1 MPERPMRFLRE
12 AVYAQIRW
20 PRHGGNTH
28 MLVLSVLVGIL
39 GGFGAVGFR
48 LLIDGLQLLA
58 IGKAGTT
65 ILGQL
70 SELHWAHLLL
80 LPAIGGLL
88 VSFLVHYFAPEAKG
102 HGVPEVMEAVALQG
116 GRIRKRVVAI
126 KALASALCLATGG
139 SVGREG
145 PIVQIGSA
153 MGSTLGQWLHIPQNR
168 LRLLVS
174 CGAAAGIAGTF
185 NAPVAGVMFAIE
197 IILGNYAITT
207 LTPLILSSVV
217 ATVVC
222 HAFPALTGGNVRA
235 FHIPFK
241 YSLQSVWEIPGFL
254 LLGGIAALVSLAF
267 IISVYWFEDLFDR
280 MRISALAK
288 GALAGLVLGA
298 IYVGMPYLT
307 GASHCYGIG
316 YQSIE
321 LALRDDLAWNVLALL
336 VVIKL
341 VCTALTLGSGGSGGI
356 FAPSLF
362 LGAMLGGLFG
372 MGVQAVF
379 PDSIP
384 IQSGAY
390 ALVGMGAVVAG
401 TTHATITAMLIIF
414 ELTGDY
420 QIMLP
425 LMISCVISALIT
437 TRLKKDSIYT
447 QKLSRRGV
455 DLHLGLEATIMENTA
470 VRDLMHTDVPAV
482 RETAGFRQ
490 VVHRMLD
497 ENIEDLYVTN
507 ERDELQGVI
516 TLNDV
521 KAVLNEAG
529 LEYVL
534 IAADLMNRKFQAVT
548 PEHTLLECID
558 KFAAG
563 GEDQLPVVED
573 QSTRKL
579 VGLVTHRS
587 IFLLYN
593 REVLKKGTLALKYIH
608 SAEGEQRSDYV
619 ELAEGHRLSVIR
631 VTQAMV
637 GRTLRELDLR
647 ARYHVNVVSIRTSR
661 YDHGQ
666 PDTDVPDPERQLQA
680 SDSLVLVGPKSAI
693 EAIMREPL
701 EAKR

>member
-1 MPERPMRFLRE
+1 
-12 AVYAQIRW
+12 
-20 PRHGGNTH
+20 
-28 MLVLSVLVGIL
+28 MLVLSVLIGIL
-39 GGFGAVGFR
+39 GGFGAIAFR
-48 LLIDGLQLLA
+48 LLIAGLQRLS
-58 IGKAGTT
+58 IQQTGTN
-65 ILGQL
+65 ILERL

-88 VSFLVHYFAPEAKG
+88 VSLLVHYFAREAKG

-153 MGSTLGQWLHIPQNR
+153 MGSTVGQWLRLPQNR
-168 LRLLVS
+168 LRLLVA
-174 CGAAAGIAGTF
+174 CGAAAGIAATF

-235 FHIPFK
+235 FTIPLE
-241 YSLQSVWEIPGFL
+241 YSLKSAWEIPGFL
-254 LLGGIAALVSLAF
+254 VLGGVAALVSLAF
-267 IISVYWFEDLFDR
+267 ILSLYWFEDLFE
-280 MRISALAK
+280 RIRLPAPAK
-288 GALAGLVLGA
+288 GALGGLALGG
-298 IYVGMPYLT
+298 IYLGMPQLA
-307 GASHCYGIG
+307 GAAHCYGIG

-321 LALRDDLAWNVLALL
+321 MALRAELAWHVLALL
-336 VVIKL
+336 VVLKL
-341 VCTALTLGSGGSGGI
+341 VSTGITLGSGGSGGI

-362 LGAMLGGLFG
+362 LGAMVGGLFG
-372 MGVQAVF
+372 SVVQAVF

-425 LMISCVISALIT
+425 LMISCVIAALIT
-437 TRLKKDSIYT
+437 TRLKADSIYT
-447 QKLSRRGV
+447 QKLSRRGI
-455 DLHLGLEATIMENTA
+455 DLHLGVEATVMENTA

-482 RETAGFRQ
+482 RETTGFRE
-490 VVHRMLD
+490 VVHRMLN

-507 ERDELQGVI
+507 DRGELQGVI

-529 LEYVL
+529 LDYVL
-534 IAADLMNRKFQAVT
+534 IAADLMDRQFQSVT
-548 PEHTLLECID
+548 PGHMLLECID

-573 QSTRKL
+573 QTTYKL
-579 VGLVTHRS
+579 AGLVTHRS

-593 REVLKKGTLALKYIH
+593 REVLKKGTLGLKFVH
-608 SAEGEQRSDYV
+608 AAEDEKRSDYV
-619 ELAEGHRLSVIR
+619 ELAEGHCLSVIP
-631 VTQAMV
+631 VTKAMA

-647 ARYHVNVVSIRTSR
+647 ARYHVNVVSIRTNR
-661 YDHGQ
+661 HDHGQ
-666 PDTDVPDPERQLQA
+666 PDCDVPDPGHQLQP
-680 SDSLVLVGPKSAI
+680 SDSLVLVGPKVAI
-693 EAIMREPL
+693 DVIQRGPL
-701 EAKR
+701 DEESHEDSDSEGG

>member
-1 MPERPMRFLRE
+1 
-12 AVYAQIRW
+12 
-20 PRHGGNTH
+20 

-39 GGFGAVGFR
+39 GGFGAIGFR
-48 LLIDGLQLLA
+48 LLIDGLQSLA
-58 IGKAGTT
+58 IQKTGTT
-65 ILGQL
+65 ILERL
-70 SELHWAHLLL
+70 AELHWAHLLL
-80 LPAIGGLL
+80 LPAVGGLL
-88 VSFLVHYFAPEAKG
+88 VNFLVHYFAREAKG

-153 MGSTLGQWLHIPQNR
+153 MGSTLGQWLRLPQNR
-168 LRLLVS
+168 LRLLVA
-174 CGAAAGIAGTF
+174 CGAAAGIAATF

-235 FHIPFK
+235 FNIPFK

-254 LLGGIAALVSLAF
+254 LLGGLAALVSLAF
-267 IISVYWFEDLFDR
+267 IVSLYWFEDLFDR
-280 MRISALAK
+280 FKIPALVK
-288 GALAGLVLGA
+288 GALGGLVLGI
-298 IYVGMPYLT
+298 IYLTMPYVT

-321 LALRDDLAWNVLALL
+321 MALRHELAWHALALL

-341 VCTALTLGSGGSGGI
+341 VSTGLTIGSGGSGGI

-372 MGVQAVF
+372 TGVQAVF

-384 IQSGAY
+384 IHSGAY

-425 LMISCVISALIT
+425 LMISCVIAALIT

-447 QKLSRRGV
+447 QKLSRRDV
-455 DLHLGLEATIMENTA
+455 ELHLGVEATIMENTA
-470 VRDLMHTDVPAV
+470 VRDLMHTEVPAV
-482 RETAGFRQ
+482 RDTAGFRE

-507 ERDELQGVI
+507 EKGELQGVI
-516 TLNDV
+516 TLSDV
-521 KAVLNEAG
+521 KAVLNESG
-529 LEYVL
+529 LDYVL
-534 IAADLMNRKFQAVT
+534 IAADLMDRQFQSVT

-573 QSTRKL
+573 QATRKL

-593 REVLKKGTLALKYIH
+593 REVLKKGSLGLKYVH
-608 SAEGEQRSDYV
+608 AAEDEKGSDYV
-619 ELAEGHRLSVIR
+619 ELAEGHCLSVIP
-631 VTQAMV
+631 VTRAMV
-637 GRTLRELDLR
+637 GHTLRDLDLR
-647 ARYHVNVVSIRTSR
+647 ARYHVNVVSIRTNR
-661 YDHGQ
+661 YGQ
-666 PDTDVPDPERQLQA
+666 SLPDCDVPDPGQELQA
-680 SDSLVLVGPKSAI
+680 SDALVLVGPKTAI
-693 EAIMREPL
+693 EKIRREPL
-701 EAKR
+701 RAEDRKD